1 MLMYGRN
8 QQYCKVIILQLKIS
22 FKKLQDRFKTINMR
36 KSLALTYTNNERSER
51 EIKQSI
57 PHITAV
63 EK

>member
-1 MLMYGRN
+1 MYGRN